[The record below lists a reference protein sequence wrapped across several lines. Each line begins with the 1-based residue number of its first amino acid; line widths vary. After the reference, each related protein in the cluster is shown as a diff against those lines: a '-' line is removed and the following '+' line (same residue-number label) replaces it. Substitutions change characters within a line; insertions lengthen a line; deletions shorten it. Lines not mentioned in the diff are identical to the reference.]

1 MLLDREKIRMYKQKL
16 VERYKIASANS
27 MLAAVNSF
35 LVFAGCGEWK
45 VKLFKIQKVQYSRP
59 EREITGK
66 EYERLV
72 HTARRQGD
80 EQMSMLLQTI
90 GSTGIRISE
99 LKFITVE
106 SLKDGRAEI
115 YNKGKC
121 RVVLLPEELTR
132 LLKKYCKKA
141 GIVAGSIFIS
151 RRGNPVD
158 RSNVSKKMKQLGREA
173 GVDTEKI
180 FPHNLR
186 HLFARTFYSIEKD
199 VVRLM
204 DLLGHSSINTT
215 RIYTMTTEE
224 QPRRQMS
231 RMKLVLG

>member
-1 MLLDREKIRMYKQKL
+1 MDERKNVKLSDEMLAEYREYLENEEKSGATIEKYMRDVRAFQGYLGEGMLLDREKIRMYKQKL

-59 EREITGK
+59 EREISGK

-72 HTARRQGD
+72 HTARKQGD

-106 SLKDGRAEI
+106 ALGDGRAEI

-141 GIVAGSIFIS
+141 GIVAG
-151 RRGNPVD
+151 
-158 RSNVSKKMKQLGREA
+158 
-173 GVDTEKI
+173 
-180 FPHNLR
+180 
-186 HLFARTFYSIEKD
+186 
-199 VVRLM
+199 
-204 DLLGHSSINTT
+204 
-215 RIYTMTTEE
+215 
-224 QPRRQMS
+224 
-231 RMKLVLG
+231 